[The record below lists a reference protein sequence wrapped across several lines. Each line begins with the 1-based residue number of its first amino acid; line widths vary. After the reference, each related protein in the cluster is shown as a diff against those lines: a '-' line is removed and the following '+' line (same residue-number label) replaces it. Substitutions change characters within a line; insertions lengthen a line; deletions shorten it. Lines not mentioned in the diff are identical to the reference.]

1 MFNNIIDIFS
11 KIKKLENK
19 TKKIMKYGYI
29 SAFIVL
35 IISATI
41 LYTYINYYPSP
52 DLYYIGLE
60 IFKIGLIIGISSF
73 VCGFSVDTIKKELI
87 N

>member
-1 MFNNIIDIFS
+1 MYNNIVNIFS
-11 KIKKLENK
+11 KIKSLENK
-19 TKKIMKYGYI
+19 TKKIMKYGFI

-35 IISATI
+35 ILSATI

-52 DLYYIGLE
+52 DLYYIGLQV
-60 IFKIGLIIGISSF
+60 FKIGLIIGISSF
-73 VCGFSVDTIKKELI
+73 VCGFAIDTIKKELI